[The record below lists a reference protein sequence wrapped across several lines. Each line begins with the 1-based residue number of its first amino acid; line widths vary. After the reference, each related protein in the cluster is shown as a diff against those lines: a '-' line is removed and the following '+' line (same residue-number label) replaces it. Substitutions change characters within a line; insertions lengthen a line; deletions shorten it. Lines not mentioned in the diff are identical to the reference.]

1 MSVSFKDRLCWW
13 RKIRIGKGAGGDR
26 DHVRFAGGPP
36 EDGAAAVRAKM
47 ECHVISAVRGPG
59 VSCAVS
65 EDLHFGLRVEGGDA
79 EIPACTAWLRHRS
92 SDVGRPPRSSW
103 RSRPS
108 LVCHLTDWNS
118 AAGPADKPEEP
129 PDSTAGPTLAAAIP
143 CYTARPVTGLRSAS
157 SSSVSQSDS
166 ARRSLDAC
174 RV

>member
-79 EIPACTAWLRHRS
+79 EIPACTALALFAITGGNGKRFA
-92 SDVGRPPRSSW
+92 
-103 RSRPS
+103 
-108 LVCHLTDWNS
+108 LTRDGKLC
-118 AAGPADKPEEP
+118 AA
-129 PDSTAGPTLAAAIP
+129 TM
-143 CYTARPVTGLRSAS
+143 C
-157 SSSVSQSDS
+157 
-166 ARRSLDAC
+166 DA
-174 RV
+174 VIHV